1 MTDAA
6 LREMFRVSD
15 TWTDQQLD
23 AIIRIHKA
31 LRADAVIQAYELAIL
46 SIEVTSIEDFREA
59 IERAKQQ
66 KPTP

>member
-1 MTDAA
+1 MTDTA
-6 LREMFRVSD
+6 LRELFRVSD

-31 LRADAVIQAYELAIL
+31 LRAQAVIEAYELAITF
-46 SIEVTSIEDFREA
+46 IEVGGIDVFRQG

>member
-6 LREMFRVSD
+6 LRELFRISD

-23 AIIRIHKA
+23 KIIKVHRA
-31 LRADAVIQAYELAIL
+31 LRAQAVIEAYELSITF
-46 SIEVTSIEDFREA
+46 IEVGGVDVFRQG